1 MIVDKLAGDDSRSYF
16 ECYECEAKRRRKR
29 LVFYALLAGLVLI
42 ALLVRALSS
51 GEFNLT
57 G

>member
-42 ALLVRALSS
+42 ALLVRAISS
-51 GEFNLT
+51 GEFHLT